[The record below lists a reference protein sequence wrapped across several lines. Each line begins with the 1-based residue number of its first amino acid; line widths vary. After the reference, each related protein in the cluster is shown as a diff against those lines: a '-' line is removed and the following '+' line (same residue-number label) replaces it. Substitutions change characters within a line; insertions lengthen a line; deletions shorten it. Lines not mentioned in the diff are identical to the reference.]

1 MVNDDDD
8 DDDCCN
14 MASATTTTTLAVVAG
29 YADDKYLDKGSDVK
43 VSFLGKKKVRK
54 EVGLRPS

>member
-1 MVNDDDD
+1 MVNDDDDD

-14 MASATTTTTLAVVAG
+14 MASATTTTTLAVVAD

-43 VSFLGKKKVRK
+43 GGFFGKKKR
-54 EVGLRPS
+54 